1 MAINPNS
8 KEGHEKIFQVIK
20 CCLEEL
26 GEEAGLNS
34 KQLEKY
40 YAPESGRKSMES
52 VFKQFIIA
60 AQNSSRRT
68 NVIKA
73 GISNKKGGNEE
84 EIKRIL
90 YEYDVKRV
98 AALNESDLLEQFREA
113 FTDKNGN
120 FPEYTW
126 RIWTCAVIDSARFLS
141 TFGGGAKS
149 FYSAIDDFQK
159 HDLNSLGVIEFVASN
174 IRNMGFALACDAIK
188 ELGYDCYPKPDQHI
202 KDVCS
207 EIGLCSKNNYKVF
220 KTIRDIA
227 ESCGETPYKVDKMIW
242 LICTGEFYKDSP
254 EGSKDSLSVP
264 GKKEELIK
272 RIKEALGAALSN

>member
-8 KEGHEKIFQVIK
+8 KEDHKKIFEVIK

-26 GEEAGLNS
+26 GKEAGLNS

-40 YAPESGRKSMES
+40 YAPESRRKSMES
-52 VFKQFIIA
+52 VFKQFIFA
-60 AQNSSRRT
+60 AQNSSRRA
-68 NVIKA
+68 NIIKA
-73 GISNKKGGNEE
+73 GDEGKNEE

-90 YEYDVKRV
+90 HEYDVKRV

-113 FTDKNGN
+113 FTSEEGN

-141 TFGGGAKS
+141 TFDGGAKS
-149 FYSAIDDFQK
+149 FYSAIDDLQK

-174 IRNMGFALACDAIK
+174 IRNMGFALVCDAIK

-207 EIGLCSKNNYKVF
+207 EIGLCGKGNYKVF

-242 LICTGEFYKDSP
+242 LICTGDFYKDSP
-254 EGSKDSLSVP
+254 EGSKDSISVP

-272 RIKEALGAALSN
+272 RIKEALGAVPSD